1 MIIESMTRRA
11 HLAAFSGL
19 LATCLASGPPCLTNT
34 AAASTVANMSSVA
47 GMSAQAASASRVAT
61 KSSAQSGPIAVSL
74 TGSTPPT
81 LKSGDSLS
89 LSVQVRNTGSTP
101 LTNATARIS
110 VAKRALDT
118 LEVQSRWIAGD
129 VAMTNPVT
137 ATTKVTTLAPGAS
150 TNVTVTIPANQLDV
164 SFSMATM
171 PLQVDVT
178 RGGATATIR
187 SFVTTQADSTTFT
200 PMSTS
205 VVIPITLPAD
215 PKLFTASGRERF
227 DAWNKAI
234 GPDSDIQRLLAS
246 NPGAP
251 VTWMIDPAV
260 LDPAAAQDGSL
271 PTEAAEDRATTS
283 TPSSSSSASVSP
295 GDTGSAGSTPS
306 SSSAS
311 STASTGSA
319 SPSNTAPS
327 GASTSSTSSRD
338 ASSSPSSSS
347 SSSSSSQDPAPAT
360 TVEALAADLVAT
372 LKDRPS
378 GQQVVFT
385 PYGDPDLSSLTADDR
400 PPGSDAVLRR
410 TLARPLSPA
419 LKELSTTVV
428 AAPAAPLSVSATNR
442 LSQVWS
448 SVLGGKPL
456 IITPNVTLDGSDFV
470 SASSAA
476 RRSTSGIPMIGYTS
490 ALSAPLSSDGA
501 DSDVEAGLR
510 EQAAGLALYQ
520 QFPSA
525 DRSLMVMGDRL
536 GTTSP
541 SRLAQVLSAI
551 DTAPWMTTSA
561 LDVSSSRSAGTVA
574 KLSTEAPASDGVWP
588 RPSTQAFDARDLQRA
603 SRTLASLTQVAG
615 AVVDGDDIVPAWSRN
630 LDQLTSTR
638 WRGTSPDVDELVQHA
653 SAAVSTIPEHVRV
666 VPARINFFSD
676 SGTISVTVKNDLA
689 RDVKDVSLT
698 LTPRTYAVQ
707 FRSQPE
713 PVTIKAKGQT
723 TVRVPLAA
731 QAASLVDVDASLTAA
746 NGVALGPDTSD
757 TSPLRINARP
767 TGTWIFWVLGIVAL
781 LVFCYGLV
789 RGRKAGTR
797 RRDELARD
805 IQLEE

>member
-1 MIIESMTRRA
+1 MRVAGRA
-11 HLAAFSGL
+11 H
-19 LATCLASGPPCLTNT
+19 
-34 AAASTVANMSSVA
+34 
-47 GMSAQAASASRVAT
+47 R
-61 KSSAQSGPIAVSL
+61 
-74 TGSTPPT
+74 
-81 LKSGDSLS
+81 
-89 LSVQVRNTGSTP
+89 R
-101 LTNATARIS
+101 
-110 VAKRALDT
+110 
-118 LEVQSRWIAGD
+118 
-129 VAMTNPVT
+129 
-137 ATTKVTTLAPGAS
+137 PGCW
-150 TNVTVTIPANQLDV
+150 V
-164 SFSMATM
+164 
-171 PLQVDVT
+171 
-178 RGGATATIR
+178 G
-187 SFVTTQADSTTFT
+187 
-200 PMSTS
+200 
-205 VVIPITLPAD
+205 
-215 PKLFTASGRERF
+215 
-227 DAWNKAI
+227 
-234 GPDSDIQRLLAS
+234 
-246 NPGAP
+246 
-251 VTWMIDPAV
+251 
-260 LDPAAAQDGSL
+260 
-271 PTEAAEDRATTS
+271 
-283 TPSSSSSASVSP
+283 
-295 GDTGSAGSTPS
+295 
-306 SSSAS
+306 
-311 STASTGSA
+311 
-319 SPSNTAPS
+319 
-327 GASTSSTSSRD
+327 
-338 ASSSPSSSS
+338 
-347 SSSSSSQDPAPAT
+347 
-360 TVEALAADLVAT
+360 
-372 LKDRPS
+372 
-378 GQQVVFT
+378 
-385 PYGDPDLSSLTADDR
+385 
-400 PPGSDAVLRR
+400 
-410 TLARPLSPA
+410 
-419 LKELSTTVV
+419 
-428 AAPAAPLSVSATNR
+428 
-442 LSQVWS
+442 
-448 SVLGGKPL
+448 
-456 IITPNVTLDGSDFV
+456 
-470 SASSAA
+470 
-476 RRSTSGIPMIGYTS
+476 
-490 ALSAPLSSDGA
+490 
-501 DSDVEAGLR
+501 AGLR

-653 SAAVSTIPEHVRV
+653 SAAVSTIPEHVSV

-731 QAASLVDVDASLTAA
+731 QAASLVDVDARLTAA